1 MTNTTTD
8 IFLGTRVHPDYALM
22 LPELKK
28 IRDCIEGSP
37 AIKRETYLYLPH
49 PSQIDQNSQ
58 EQKIRYAE
66 YLGGAEFDADADD
79 LRRSLLGKM
88 RISSTVIELPTGVEY
103 LDQNADGDGMPLVA
117 AIEYATNNVLQTKW
131 HLLVI
136 DYKGA
141 PSEGE
146 TLSAAEK
153 KARNPHAEIKQY
165 TRENV
170 VNWEFSRTNGVMQ
183 LSWVKLLELTYELD
197 RENEDRRQV
206 QNYLILGLDE
216 KGNYYQQKIVKKQ
229 GEAEEKGDPIPVTVG
244 GKPLKWLPVVI
255 LADEE
260 LPNNSFPR
268 QVGYLDRACNT
279 ALYRYRVS
287 AVYKETQ
294 RNLAPTTYTSGWK
307 AGDMEIFTEANGG
320 RSYVATGAGAVNNL
334 PDGVTVSIES
344 TSAEMSDFQ
353 WYFKNSQD
361 KVNQMGGRGNAESGS
376 MTATEANILAA
387 DQNALLETVADNCE
401 QGFKRAVS
409 YCAMFEGLWAPDS
422 VESSLDQIVIDMPR
436 DFATPNIS
444 VEERQQTTNE
454 YMAGLISKPEAQRQL
469 EQGGATV
476 ESIEVI
482 NSEIEAEPPRVSTN
496 TATNLTNSD
505 NLVDN

>member
-1 MTNTTTD
+1 MANTTTD
-8 IFLGTRVHPDYALM
+8 MFLGTRVHPEYALM

-28 IRDCIEGSP
+28 IRDCVEGSP

-49 PSQIDQNSQ
+49 PSQIDQKSQ
-58 EQKIRYAE
+58 EQQIRYAE
-66 YLGGAEFDADADD
+66 YLGGAEFDSDADD

-88 RISSTVIELPTGVEY
+88 RISSTAIELPSGVQY
-103 LDQNADGDGMPLVA
+103 LEQNADGDGMPLAA

-141 PSEGE
+141 PADGAV
-146 TLSAAEK
+146 LSAAEK
-153 KARNPHAEIKQY
+153 KDRNPHAEIKQY

-170 VNWEFSRTNGVMQ
+170 VNWEFSRINGVMQ

-197 RENEDRRQV
+197 KNTEERKQV

-216 KGNYYQQKIVKKQ
+216 QGNYYQQTIVKKQ
-229 GEAEEKGDPIPVTVG
+229 GENEEKGLPIPVTVNRS
-244 GKPLKWLPVVI
+244 PLKWIPVVI

-260 LPNNSFPR
+260 LPNNGFPR

-279 ALYRYRVS
+279 SLYRYRVS

-307 AGDMEIFTEANGG
+307 SGDMEIFTQANGG

-334 PDGVTVSIES
+334 PEGVTVSIES
-344 TSAEMSDFQ
+344 TSAEMTDFQ

-361 KVNQMGGRGNAESGS
+361 KVMQMGGRGSAEAGN

-387 DQNALLETVADNCE
+387 DQNALLETIADNCE

-409 YCAMFEGLWAPDS
+409 YCAMFEGLWAPDA
-422 VESSLDQIVIDMPR
+422 VESSLDQITIDMPR
-436 DFATPNIS
+436 DFATPKIS
-444 VEERQQTTNE
+444 VEERQQSTNE
-454 YMAGLISKPEAQRQL
+454 YMAGLISKAEAQRQL

-476 ESIEVI
+476 EKIAVI
-482 NSEIEAEPPRVSTN
+482 NSEIEVEPPRVLTN
-496 TATNLTNSD
+496 AATNLTNRD
-505 NLVDN
+505 DLVDN

>member
-1 MTNTTTD
+1 MIIDAATD
-8 IFLGTRVHPDYALM
+8 FLLDRKAHPDYRLM
-22 LPELKK
+22 QYELKK
-28 IRDCIEGSP
+28 IRDCIEGSS
-37 AIKRETYLYLPH
+37 AVKRETYLYLPH
-49 PSQIDQNSQ
+49 PSQIDKDSK
-58 EQKIRYAE
+58 EQQIRYAE
-66 YLGGAEFDADADD
+66 YLSGAEFDSDSDD

-88 RISSTVIELPTGVEY
+88 RISSTTIELPPGVEY
-103 LDQNADGDGMPLVA
+103 LEQNADGDGMPLAA

-131 HLLVI
+131 HLLVV

-141 PSEGE
+141 PADGAV
-146 TLSAAEK
+146 LSAAEK
-153 KARNPHAEIKQY
+153 KELNPHAEIKQY

-170 VNWEFSRTNGVMQ
+170 INWEFSRKNGVMQ
-183 LSWVKLLELTYELD
+183 LSWIKLLELTYELD
-197 RENEDRRQV
+197 PATEDRKRV
-206 QNYLILGLDE
+206 ESYLILGLDDN
-216 KGNYYQQKIVKKQ
+216 GDYYQQKIVRKQ
-229 GEAEEKGDPIPVTVG
+229 GEIGETGAIIPVKVG
-244 GKPLKWLPVVI
+244 AAPLKWIPIVI

-260 LPNNSFPR
+260 LPNNSLPR
-268 QVGYLDRACNT
+268 QLGYLDRACN
-279 ALYRYRVS
+279 AQLYRYRVS

-307 AGDMEIFTEANGG
+307 SGDMDIFTQANGG

-344 TSAEMSDFQ
+344 TSAEMTDFQ

-361 KVNQMGGRGNAESGS
+361 KVMQMGGRGSAEAGN

-387 DQNALLETVADNCE
+387 DQNALLETIADNCE

-409 YCAMFEGLWAPDS
+409 YCAMLEGLWAPDA
-422 VESSLDQIVIDMPR
+422 VESSLDQITIELPR
-436 DFATPNIS
+436 DFATPKIT
-444 VEERQQTTNE
+444 VEERQQSTNE
-454 YMAGLISKPEAQRQL
+454 YMAGLISKAEAQRQL

-496 TATNLTNSD
+496 TATNLTD
-505 NLVDN
+505 NAV